1 MEYVKAFITGGLLC
15 VIGQILL
22 QRTKLTPARIV
33 VIYVAA
39 GAFLTA
45 VGLYRPLIE

>member
-22 QRTKLTPARIV
+22 QRTKLTVGIAV
-33 VIYVAA
+33 VDSA
-39 GAFLTA
+39 GDFHA
-45 VGLYRPLIE
+45 V